1 MMLFRK
7 RPMVGFWEHV
17 LKPKTLSNR
26 RTNQFPTSCEIMG
39 RWTRVW
45 VEGSNGG
52 WKVQS
57 SRWWKHDVEDNH
69 FVDGGIV
76 CWKGFGNFEEGGVC
90 YGTASVIEASSTMQS
105 LFPFGINLIGRRFGK
120 SLIFLTT
127 WRFNWVDHG
136 GIVQPNTPALSKKEH
151 VNHHHIPFRKD
162 CVVCQAT
169 QQRQLPHR
177 RGLHPRCG
185 VLSLGTTGPFHEAAD
200 LQGKGKYV
208 SVGEMTWMAP
218 SLTTKWWWSRSIFN
232 TTRGAGASWM
242 QCKMRLE
249 QRISLRRNI
258 NQENR
263 HQRMVLELEM
273 QAARDS
279 GLGEPNHLRKILTSE
294 SSEWLCRWV

>member
-52 WKVQS
+52 WQVQS
-57 SRWWKHDVEDNH
+57 SRWWNHDVEDDH

-76 CWKGFGNFEEGGVC
+76 CWKGSGNFEEGGVC

-105 LFPFGINLIGRRFGK
+105 VFPFGINLIGRRFGK

-185 VLSLGTTGPFHEAAD
+185 VLSLDTTGPFHEAAD
-200 LQGKGKYV
+200 LKGKGKYV

-218 SLTTKWWWSRSIFN
+218 VHSPLNDDDQDPSSTPPEALERVGCSARWGWSRGYLCGGTS
-232 TTRGAGASWM
+232 TRRTGTRGW
-242 QCKMRLE
+242 C
-249 QRISLRRNI
+249 
-258 NQENR
+258 
-263 HQRMVLELEM
+263 
-273 QAARDS
+273 
-279 GLGEPNHLRKILTSE
+279 
-294 SSEWLCRWV
+294 